1 MNLKRLI
8 DVSTALRDA
17 DVRFI
22 ICGGQA
28 VVVHGYTRFTAD
40 LDIAIQ
46 LTNSATQATITA
58 LQAAGYRPS
67 IPVTADQFAN
77 PETRESWARERNMK
91 VLNFISDADPLGGI
105 DIFVQDPFDFEA
117 EYEAALS
124 FELVPGLTWRV
135 LRLDALIDMK
145 RAVGR
150 AVDMDD
156 VDHLTAIKS
165 MREGAK

>member
-1 MNLKRLI
+1 MNLKSI
-8 DVSTALRDA
+8 IGASIALRDA
-17 DVRFI
+17 GVRFI

-46 LTNSATQATITA
+46 LTPSAAQGAVAA
-58 LQAAGYRPS
+58 LKAAGYRPS

-77 PETRESWARERNMK
+77 PETRASWARDRNMK
-91 VLNFISDADPLGGI
+91 VLNFISDADPFGGI

-117 EYEAALS
+117 EYDAALS

-150 AVDMDD
+150 AVDIDD
-156 VDHLTAIKS
+156 VDHLTAIRS
-165 MREGAK
+165 MRGAE